1 MIQSLLVSILFVPLP
16 SLESDIVSLQ
26 KALDNKA
33 QYDMAKEQTIEKLR
47 SNREPARLYEAYN
60 SYCYDSAYHYAQE
73 CVVLS
78 DRTGDC
84 NQKADARLKMAYT
97 YMSGGLFQEAESVL
111 NGIDL
116 QGVNT
121 HIQMGYYSQRG
132 QLLYNVARYQQTP
145 YPSQMRDYYEQALK
159 LIPPT
164 DSIGYWSA
172 HAQIAR
178 AEGQREKTIYYFE
191 QALKAGR
198 GIVRS
203 EAISFSSL
211 AQEYYEQ
218 GDSAQA
224 LHYWIQAA
232 IRDLECSVKEVT
244 AMQQAAYLLF
254 ALGRYDIADRAIRS
268 AFDDAQLFH
277 ARHRQLEVGEIL
289 PLIDQQQLQQ
299 IQKQNRKERILYIC
313 IVAILLVGTGTL
325 LVLFRKLH
333 HRNVLLVEA
342 QERNRLANI
351 ALEQSNHLKET
362 YLATMLSAEADHTKA
377 VERYVR
383 YVTRCAREKNWN
395 DVLTIPNYISK
406 MWHRTAFYKRFD
418 TMFLQ
423 LYPHFI
429 DEVNAQLTEPLEAKR
444 GTLPSELRIFALMRL
459 GITNN
464 EQMAH
469 ILSCSLST
477 IHTYK
482 AHVYSRLKCSKDS
495 FLHETCG

>member
-1 MIQSLLVSILFVPLP
+1 
-16 SLESDIVSLQ
+16 
-26 KALDNKA
+26 
-33 QYDMAKEQTIEKLR
+33 MAKEQTIDKLR
-47 SNREPARLYEAYN
+47 SNRDPLQLYKAYN

-73 CVVLS
+73 CMILS
-78 DRTGDC
+78 DKTGDC
-84 NQKADARLKMAYT
+84 NKKADARLKMAYT
-97 YMSGGLFQEAESVL
+97 YMSGGLFQEAESIL
-111 NGIDL
+111 NEIDL
-116 QGVNT
+116 QRVT
-121 HIQMGYYSQRG
+121 TDVQMGYYSQRG
-132 QLLYNVARYQQTP
+132 QLLYNVARYQHTP
-145 YPSQMRDYYEQALK
+145 YPPQMRTYYEQALQ
-159 LIPPT
+159 LVSPA
-164 DSIGYWSA
+164 DSIGYWSTL
-172 HAQIAR
+172 AQIAR
-178 AEGQREKTIYYFE
+178 SDRQREKTIYCFE
-191 QALKAGR
+191 QALRAGR
-198 GIVRS
+198 GILRS
-203 EAISFSSL
+203 EAISYSSL
-211 AQEYYEQ
+211 AQEYFEQ

-289 PLIDQQQLQQ
+289 PLIDQHQLQQ
-299 IQKQNRKERILYIC
+299 MQKQNYKERILYIC

-383 YVTRCAREKNWN
+383 YVTRCAHEKNWN

-459 GITNN
+459 GITSN

-482 AHVYSRLKCSKDS
+482 AHVYSRLKCSKES

>member
-1 MIQSLLVSILFVPLP
+1 MIIAFS
-16 SLESDIVSLQ
+16 
-26 KALDNKA
+26 
-33 QYDMAKEQTIEKLR
+33 
-47 SNREPARLYEAYN
+47 
-60 SYCYDSAYHYAQE
+60 C
-73 CVVLS
+73 
-78 DRTGDC
+78 
-84 NQKADARLKMAYT
+84 
-97 YMSGGLFQEAESVL
+97 
-111 NGIDL
+111 
-116 QGVNT
+116 
-121 HIQMGYYSQRG
+121 
-132 QLLYNVARYQQTP
+132 
-145 YPSQMRDYYEQALK
+145 
-159 LIPPT
+159 PT
-164 DSIGYWSA
+164 SCWN
-172 HAQIAR
+172 
-178 AEGQREKTIYYFE
+178 
-191 QALKAGR
+191 
-198 GIVRS
+198 
-203 EAISFSSL
+203 
-211 AQEYYEQ
+211 
-218 GDSAQA
+218 
-224 LHYWIQAA
+224 
-232 IRDLECSVKEVT
+232 C
-244 AMQQAAYLLF
+244 
-254 ALGRYDIADRAIRS
+254 
-268 AFDDAQLFH
+268 
-277 ARHRQLEVGEIL
+277 
-289 PLIDQQQLQQ
+289 LIDS
-299 IQKQNRKERILYIC
+299 RK
-313 IVAILLVGTGTL
+313 GW
-325 LVLFRKLH
+325 
-333 HRNVLLVEA
+333 A

>member
-1 MIQSLLVSILFVPLP
+1 
-16 SLESDIVSLQ
+16 
-26 KALDNKA
+26 
-33 QYDMAKEQTIEKLR
+33 MAKEQTIDKLR
-47 SNREPARLYEAYN
+47 SNRDPLQLYKAYN

-73 CVVLS
+73 CMILS
-78 DRTGDC
+78 DKTGDC
-84 NQKADARLKMAYT
+84 NKKADARLKMAYT
-97 YMSGGLFQEAESVL
+97 YMSGGLFQEAESIL
-111 NGIDL
+111 NEIDL
-116 QGVNT
+116 QRVT
-121 HIQMGYYSQRG
+121 TDVQMGYYSQQG
-132 QLLYNVARYQQTP
+132 QLLYNIARYQQTP
-145 YPSQMRDYYEQALK
+145 YPSQMRKYYEQVIQ
-159 LIPPT
+159 LISPT
-164 DSIGYWSA
+164 DSIGYWCA
-172 HAQIAR
+172 KAQIAR
-178 AEGQREKTIYYFE
+178 SDRQREKTIYCFE
-191 QALKAGR
+191 QALRAGR
-198 GIVRS
+198 GILRS
-203 EAISFSSL
+203 EAISYSSL
-211 AQEYYEQ
+211 AQEYFEQ

-289 PLIDQQQLQQ
+289 PLIDQHQLQQ
-299 IQKQNRKERILYIC
+299 MQKQNYKERILYIC

-459 GITNN
+459 GITSN

>member
-1 MIQSLLVSILFVPLP
+1 MT
-16 SLESDIVSLQ
+16 
-26 KALDNKA
+26 
-33 QYDMAKEQTIEKLR
+33 KEQTIDRLR
-47 SNREPARLYEAYN
+47 SHQDPVKLYEAYN
-60 SYCYDSAYHYAQE
+60 SYCYDSAYHYAQA
-73 CVVLS
+73 CILLS
-78 DRTGDC
+78 DKSDDC
-84 NQKADARLKMAYT
+84 NKKNDARLKMAYT
-97 YMSGGLFQEAESVL
+97 YLSGGLFQEAESVL

-116 QGVNT
+116 QGVNSYL
-121 HIQMGYYSQRG
+121 QKGYYSLRG
-132 QLLYNVARYQQTP
+132 QLLYDVARYQQTP
-145 YPSQMRDYYEQALK
+145 YPSQMHQYYEQALQ
-159 LIPPT
+159 LVSPS
-164 DSIGYWSA
+164 DSIDYWSTM
-172 HAQIAR
+172 AQIAR
-178 AEGQREKTIYYFE
+178 ANGQHDKAISCFE
-191 QALKAGR
+191 QALRAGR
-198 GIVRS
+198 GIARS

-211 AQEYYEQ
+211 AQEYFEQ

-244 AMQQAAYLLF
+244 AMQQVAYLLF
-254 ALGRYDIADRAIRS
+254 AMGRYDIADRAIRS
-268 AFDDAQLFH
+268 AYDDAQFFH
-277 ARHRQLEVGEIL
+277 ARHRQLEVSEIL
-289 PLIDQQQLQQ
+289 PLIDRHQLQQ
-299 IQKQNRKERILYIC
+299 MQEQNLKERILYIC
-313 IVAILLVGTGTL
+313 IVAILLMGSGIL
-325 LVLFRKLH
+325 LFLFRKLH
-333 HRNVLLVEA
+333 HHNLLLEDA

-429 DEVNAQLTEPLEAKR
+429 EEVNAQLTEPLEAKR

-459 GITNN
+459 GITSND
-464 EQMAH
+464 QMAH
-469 ILSCSLST
+469 ILSCSVST

-495 FLHETCG
+495 FLHDTCG